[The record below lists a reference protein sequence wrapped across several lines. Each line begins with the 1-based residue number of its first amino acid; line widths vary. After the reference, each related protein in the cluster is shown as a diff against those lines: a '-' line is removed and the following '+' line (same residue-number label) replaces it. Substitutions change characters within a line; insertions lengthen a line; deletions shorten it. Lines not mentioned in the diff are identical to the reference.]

1 MPSKGTEQSVEY
13 LEQSMEQE
21 QLISL
26 TADIV
31 SAHVSNNTVALS
43 DVPILVQRVF
53 EALAAAGA
61 PTPAEEPQGKTP
73 VVSVR
78 ASIKPEYLVCMECGR
93 QQKTLKRHL
102 QTAHG
107 MTPAQY
113 RSDYGLPDSYPM
125 VAPKYSEQRRSL
137 AKEIGLGRKPRGAKA
152 AAAAP
157 EAAPAAPPARR
168 RRKA

>member
-1 MPSKGTEQSVEY
+1 
-13 LEQSMEQE
+13 MEQE

-31 SAHVSNNTVALS
+31 AAHVANNTVALS
-43 DVPILVQRVF
+43 DVPLLIQKVH

-61 PTPAEEPQGKTP
+61 PAAPEEPQAKTP

-107 MTPAQY
+107 MSPDQY
-113 RSDYGLPDSYPM
+113 RRDYGLPDTYPM
-125 VAPKYSEQRRSL
+125 VAPNYSEQRRSL
-137 AKEIGLGRKPRGAKA
+137 AKEIGLGRKPRGGREGNG
-152 AAAAP
+152 AAP
-157 EAAPAAPPARR
+157 EAAPAAKPARR
-168 RRKA
+168 RRKAG